1 MIFRKTVL
9 LFALLLQHVGQ
20 ANPSVDIAQHGAVGD
35 GKTMNTQALQS
46 AIDQCAASGGGT
58 VIVPAGV
65 FLSGSMQ
72 MKSNITLLLSPGA
85 VLRGSG
91 KIEDYPPIPFRHNEL
106 GETRSLLW
114 AIGQTNVGVTGS
126 GTIDLNDAAFIDFK
140 EYRSNPAMASGVE
153 LNEAQR
159 QETVASHAAPRPTQ
173 PIFFHACQRLRFDG
187 VRIINAP
194 CWTLT
199 ASLSRDI
206 KITHLT
212 IDNNLR
218 TPNSDGLHFCGSKE
232 IVVSDSVISAG
243 DDCIAVTG
251 ITDWDAVSENIVIMN
266 CVFRSRSAAL
276 RLGHQASKVRNVIVS
291 NLVIHD
297 SNRGIAVFANNK
309 GWVKDVLISG
319 IVMDTRLIA
328 GGWWGKGE
336 PLVIA
341 AGGTGNIS
349 CLSIS
354 QVKAESDNGIVI
366 VGENENIRDVELRDW
381 VVKTRLGMNRAL
393 FKQVF
398 DLQPLPSIPS
408 PDPSKHIP
416 GLFAA
421 GVNNLRGSSLRFS
434 HKEGEKVSNEAIT
447 SRVSNVSLRDCAFSS
462 MANENAQGRDVK

>member
-1 MIFRKTVL
+1 MLLLSVVL
-9 LFALLLQHVGQ
+9 LGRVGY
-20 ANPSVDIAQHGAVGD
+20 AERVVDITSHGAVGD
-35 GKTMNTQALQS
+35 GKTMNTRALQA
-46 AIDQCAASGGGT
+46 AIDQCVASGGGT
-58 VIVPAGV
+58 VVIPAGIY
-65 FLSGSMQ
+65 LSGSVE
-72 MKSNITLLLSPGA
+72 MKSNTTLSLSPGA
-85 VLRGSG
+85 VLQGSG
-91 KIEDYPPIPFRHNEL
+91 SIADYPDVPFRNNEL
-106 GETRSLLW
+106 GTVRSLLW
-114 AIGQTNVGVTGS
+114 AIGQTNVSVTGS
-126 GTIDLNDAAFIDFK
+126 GTIDLNDSAFIDFTQ
-140 EYRSNPAMASGVE
+140 YRSDPAMASGVE
-153 LNEAQR
+153 LNASQR
-159 QETVASHAAPRPTQ
+159 QETVASHAPPRPTQ
-173 PIFFHACQRLRFDG
+173 PLFFHKCQRLRFDG

-309 GWVKDVLISG
+309 GWVKDVIISG
-319 IVMDTRLIA
+319 LVMDTRIIA
-328 GGWWGKGE
+328 GAWWGKGE

-341 AGGTGNIS
+341 AGGTGTITGVS
-349 CLSIS
+349 VS
-354 QVKAESDNGIVI
+354 QVRAESDNGIVI
-366 VGENENIRDVELRDW
+366 CGENENIRDVELRDW
-381 VVKTRLGMNRAL
+381 VVKTRLGANRAL
-393 FKQVF
+393 FKPLF

-416 GLFAA
+416 GIFAK
-421 GVNNLRGSSLRFS
+421 GVNGLRISNLRCS
-434 HKEGEKVSNEAIT
+434 HTEGEPVSNEPLT
-447 SRVSNVSLRDCAFSS
+447 NGVSNLRLSAFDFSS
-462 MANENAQGRDVK
+462 SEPLKKEMP